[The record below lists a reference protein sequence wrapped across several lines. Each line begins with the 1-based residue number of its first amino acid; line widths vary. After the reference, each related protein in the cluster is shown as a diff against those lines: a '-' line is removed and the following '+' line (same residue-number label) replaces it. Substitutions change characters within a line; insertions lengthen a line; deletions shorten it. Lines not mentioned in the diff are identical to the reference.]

1 MKTAHKKYVCEFL
14 RLALRTIVEERAW
27 EQVLL
32 SRARSGARSRARIIS
47 RESTAW
53 MPFYFKI
60 RPRSSTPL
68 KLSSLFFVSQLFSK
82 PNVSST
88 VFFAKCWRKKERGV
102 SPSRVPF
109 FFTLIT
115 FKHLLP
121 WDLTKSTKL
130 SVWACY
136 LPEVFSLSNVVD
148 QQIERHQRWDWCKT
162 IDYMGNRN
170 LIILVLLAR
179 SVFRAVFC

>member
-1 MKTAHKKYVCEFL
+1 MHIKKYVEEFL
-14 RLALRTIVEERAW
+14 RLAFRTVVEERAW

-32 SRARSGARSRARIIS
+32 SRTRSRARIIS

-53 MPFYFKI
+53 MPFFFFKI

-68 KLSSLFFVSQLFSK
+68 KLSSLFSVSQLFAK
-82 PNVSST
+82 PNDRST
-88 VFFAKCWRKKERGV
+88 VLFTKCWRKRERGV

-115 FKHLLP
+115 FKRLLP

-136 LPEVFSLSNVVD
+136 LPEVFSLSPVVD
-148 QQIERHQRWDWCKT
+148 QQIKRHQRWDWCKK
-162 IDYMGNRN
+162 
-170 LIILVLLAR
+170 LLTWGTGT
-179 SVFRAVFC
+179 